1 MAIEC
6 RATKGSRSPSW
17 SISPI
22 MANERQSVSTATRA
36 VSHRARNGDTS
47 VAHSAECEK
56 RHIGGTSECSV
67 EFEKGHIGG
76 TSEWRHMGGRRWCS
90 CIYVYVALCTTISHR
105 PRSIL
110 PSVLNR
116 LFLGSRERF
125 WGGHRHH
132 IIADASAAD
141 GYFWVSFGRVSWECP
156 ERSVRASTIG
166 HGGPKPT
173 ETVRIP
179 TVFRRLSKLMWSLL
193 ASLGALVNPCF
204 GSSYR
209 SAGAVRGR

>member
-1 MAIEC
+1 MAHLNAQLSSK
-6 RATKGSRSPSW
+6 R
-17 SISPI
+17 
-22 MANERQSVSTATRA
+22 
-36 VSHRARNGDTS
+36 DTS
-47 VAHSAECEK
+47 VAHLNGDTWVADVGVVVYMFMWLFAQQFRTALGRFFHQFTIDCSSAVVS
-56 RHIGGTSECSV
+56 G
-67 EFEKGHIGG
+67 
-76 TSEWRHMGGRRWCS
+76 
-90 CIYVYVALCTTISHR
+90 
-105 PRSIL
+105 
-110 PSVLNR
+110 
-116 LFLGSRERF
+116 F